1 MGYSDVQHKIANLA
15 NQTGRDPNSI
25 RLIAVSKTHPA
36 DAVRSIYQMGQR
48 DFGENYVS
56 ELLTKAESLK
66 DLSDLKWVF
75 IGQLQTNKIQK
86 LVTVASEIQ
95 TIAAEKHA
103 RYIERY
109 VSEAG
114 KESYPVW
121 IHANAGDEEQKFGVS
136 LEEGLSI
143 AQFIMNSCPHLEL
156 QGLMAIPP
164 ASYNDE
170 SYGDKIPD
178 LYQKL
183 IATAR
188 AIGKGRLS
196 LGMSNDL
203 RIAIA
208 AGSDCIRIGTAIFG
222 KR

>member
-1 MGYSDVQHKIANLA
+1 MGYSDVQNKIANLGK
-15 NQTGRDPNSI
+15 QTGRDPNSI

-56 ELLTKAESLK
+56 ELLAKAEGLK
-66 DLSDLKWVF
+66 DLPDLKWVF

-86 LVTVASEIQ
+86 LVAVASEIQ

-114 KESYPVW
+114 KKNYPVW
-121 IHANAGDEEQKFGVS
+121 IHINAEGEEQKFGAS
-136 LEEGLSI
+136 LEESLSI
-143 AQFIMNSCPHLEL
+143 AQFIKDSCRHLEL
-156 QGLMAIPP
+156 QGIMAIPP
-164 ASYNDE
+164 AVYNDE
-170 SYGDKIPD
+170 SYDREIPD
-178 LYQKL
+178 LYKKL
-183 IATAR
+183 IITAR
-188 AIGKGRLS
+188 AIGKGKLS

>member
-1 MGYSDVQHKIANLA
+1 MGYSDVQNKIANLA

-36 DAVRSIYQMGQR
+36 DAVRTIYQMGQR
-48 DFGENYVS
+48 DFAENYVS
-56 ELLTKAESLK
+56 ELLAKAESLK
-66 DLSDLKWVF
+66 DLPELKWVF

-95 TIAAEKHA
+95 TIATQKHA

-114 KESYPVW
+114 KKHYPVW
-121 IHANAGDEEQKFGVS
+121 IHINAEDEKQKFGAS
-136 LEEGLSI
+136 LVEGQAI
-143 AQFIMNSCPHLEL
+143 AQFIETSCPHLEL
-156 QGLMAIPP
+156 QGIMAIPP
-164 ASYNDE
+164 AVYNDE
-170 SYGDKIPD
+170 SYDSEIPN
-178 LYQKL
+178 LYKKL
-183 IATAR
+183 ITTAR
-188 AIGKGRLS
+188 TIGKGKLS
-196 LGMSNDL
+196 LGMSSDL